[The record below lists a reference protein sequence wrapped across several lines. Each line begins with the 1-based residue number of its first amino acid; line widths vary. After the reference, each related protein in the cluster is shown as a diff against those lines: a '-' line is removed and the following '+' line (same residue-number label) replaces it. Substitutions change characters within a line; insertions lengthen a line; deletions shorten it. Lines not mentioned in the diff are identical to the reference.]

1 MTNTKATFQ
10 HITAKKSITLFQSG
24 RLNNCLII
32 FRRIVTSNPYAW
44 LSSFLAVNPRK
55 ARKTSIEISVKAIQV
70 LLMPIRS
77 DR

>member
-10 HITAKKSITLFQSG
+10 YLTAKKSTTLFQSG

-32 FRRIVTSNPYAW
+32 FRLIVPSSPYAW
-44 LSSFLAVNPRK
+44 LSSFPAVKPRK
-55 ARKTSIEISVKAIQV
+55 ARKTSIEISVKRIQV
-70 LLMPIRS
+70 LLMPNRS